1 MNVFCKKRL
10 AHVGQSFA
18 NVNDVSS
25 KNGNYR
31 ESTLNFDEFWIV
43 STCALI

>member
-10 AHVGQSFA
+10 AHVGQSVA

-31 ESTLNFDEFWIV
+31 ESTLNFGSSAHV
-43 STCALI
+43 H